1 MATGVCCPLRTW
13 DPRTAGSCAVRN
25 LNTSPKGPSSIYA
38 NFAEFPW
45 QAMILKESTK
55 SLLCGGVIVQKDLV
69 VTSGDCV
76 QGQKSIDI
84 LTKGGEWKLG
94 SDEEGIDFQL
104 VRLRKISFHPYYNV
118 GEPAYNLALL
128 HLERDYKFNLHI
140 QPLCLDETF
149 TAPVPGEM
157 CVTTGW
163 GKEAL
168 RGK

>member
-1 MATGVCCPLRTW
+1 MRPW
-13 DPRTAGSCAVRN
+13 DPRTAGSCAARN
-25 LNTSPKGPSSIYA
+25 LNTSPKGSSSIHA

-55 SLLCGGVIVQKDLV
+55 SLLCGGVIIQKDLV
-69 VTSGDCV
+69 LTSGDCV

-149 TAPVPGEM
+149 TTPVPGEV

-168 RGK
+168 AGKT